1 MAVKVLVNAVGQH
14 IVSEVKQVENKE
26 DGSIVGYWLENPR
39 LVNYSARSEEE
50 GGGITV
56 NFGTMCPLTDEQA
69 FSVRAEHIV
78 SILEPRDD
86 VTKSYEEV
94 VNPPEAS
101 EATVSIDGE
110 GDETGADALEDGAKP
125 GLTD

>member
-26 DGSIVGYWLENPR
+26 DGSVVGYWLESPR
-39 LVNYSARSEEE
+39 IVNYAPRPEEE

-56 NFGTMCPLTDEQA
+56 NFGLMCPLTDEQA

-78 SILEPRDD
+78 SILEPRED
-86 VTKSYEEV
+86 VLKSYSDV
-94 VNPPEAS
+94 VAPAEGEGAVN
-101 EATVSIDGE
+101 VDGE
-110 GDETGADALEDGAKP
+110 GDAVVAGDVEDGANP

>member
-14 IVSEVKQVENKE
+14 IVAEVKQVENKE
-26 DGSIVGYWLENPR
+26 TGEMVAYWLENPR
-39 LVNYSARSEEE
+39 LVSYVPRPEEE

-56 NFGTMCPLTDEQA
+56 QFGTLCPLSDEQA
-69 FSVRAEHIV
+69 FSVRSEHIV

-86 VTKSYEEV
+86 VVSSYNDV
-94 VNPPEAS
+94 VAPAQAEAQ
-101 EATVSIDGE
+101 VNIDGE
-110 GDETGADALEDGAKP
+110 GDESGSDTVEDGTKP